1 MFKEIKEKFKISF
14 GGKSYPGTLKGTINL
29 RDQSADLL
37 LDEDN
42 ENTESPVREKKQ
54 SYQPTICVDFD
65 GVIHKYSKGW
75 NDGTIYDEPIEGA
88 ISSMAKLQRK
98 GFRVVIF
105 TARREYL
112 EIGLWLKKHDVKKE
126 LNFNEMII
134 TSTKLPAVAYIDD
147 RAIRFVNW
155 TEALNYF

>member
-1 MFKEIKEKFKISF
+1 MNLIQRIIKKIHDKDPKRWDGVGRAEVLSELEK
-14 GGKSYPGTLKGTINL
+14 YE
-29 RDQSADLL
+29 R
-37 LDEDN
+37 DN

-54 SYQPTICVDFD
+54 SYTPTICVDFD

-75 NDGTIYDEPIEGA
+75 HDGSIYDEPIEGA

-98 GFRVVIF
+98 GFRVAIF

-112 EIGLWLKKHDVKKE
+112 EIGLWLKKHDVNKE
-126 LNFNEMII
+126 LNFNELII

>member
-1 MFKEIKEKFKISF
+1 MFEGIKKRFKM
-14 GGKSYPGTLKGTINL
+14 TV
-29 RDQSADLL
+29 RDTNADLVL
-37 LDEDN
+37 IDEDN
-42 ENTESPVREKKQ
+42 ENTESPTRKKT
-54 SYQPTICVDFD
+54 SSHIPTICVDFD
-65 GVIHKYSKGW
+65 GVIHKFSKGW

-98 GFRVVIF
+98 GFQVVIF

-112 EIGLWLKKHDVKKE
+112 EIGLWLKKHDTGKV
-126 LNFNEMII
+126 LNFDKLII
-134 TSTKLPAVAYIDD
+134 TSTKVPAVAYIDD